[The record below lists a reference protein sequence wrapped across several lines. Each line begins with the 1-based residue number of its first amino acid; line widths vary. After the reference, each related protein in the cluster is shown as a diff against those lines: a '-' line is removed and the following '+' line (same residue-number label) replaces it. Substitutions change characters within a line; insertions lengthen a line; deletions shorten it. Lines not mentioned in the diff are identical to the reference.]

1 MTLWPPNKKQPA
13 RIVAVNMM
21 RHSYRHHQ
29 PSLSSWLT
37 LYGHIKTAEQWTTKN
52 NTVKGTM
59 DGDRLAVTFGT
70 ASKGMGGLQLNILM
84 WHYNCLST
92 LKG

>member
-1 MTLWPPNKKQPA
+1 MGTLKP
-13 RIVAVNMM
+13 
-21 RHSYRHHQ
+21 
-29 PSLSSWLT
+29 LSNGPL
-37 LYGHIKTAEQWTTKN
+37 KN

-84 WHYNCLST
+84 WHYNCLLT